1 MAQPG
6 KPLRKVS
13 LTLPATPEDIA
24 ALEIGSI
31 VTLSGVVYTA
41 REGVYNKVMAEG
53 HALPE
58 GLCET
63 SNVNFHCSPAAAPN
77 DDGSYRIGAVTATAS
92 FRFAKVMGA
101 WLDLTQSKI
110 IIGKGG
116 MPRDDYA
123 TILAPRGAV
132 YLTTVGYGTGALLG
146 RGVKKVRAVHWLE
159 ELGIAQALWV
169 FEVEN
174 FGPFL
179 VDSDLQG
186 NSLFEQQGRLVNAN
200 LEKLY
205 AGLKPPALRRFGET
219 DDREDELI

>member
-31 VTLSGVVYTA
+31 VTLSGIVYTA

-63 SNVNFHCSPAAAPN
+63 SNVNFHCSPAAAAN

-92 FRFAKVMGA
+92 FRFAKVMAA

-116 MPRDDYA
+116 MPRDDYGS
-123 TILAPRGAV
+123 ILAPRGAV

-174 FGPFL
+174 FGPFI

-186 NSLFEQQGRLVNAN
+186 NSLFAQQGDLVNQKIAA
-200 LEKLY
+200 LY
-205 AGLKPPALRRFGET
+205 DGLKPPALQRFGET
-219 DDREDELI
+219 DDRTDEIL